1 MNKLKRILILG
12 LIAILCFSVIPTTV
26 AYADPQP
33 FSIIGSDGTA
43 YTPVKTD
50 IKYDPVGEIYPTVY
64 CLWVPE
70 DVATLTIRASDTY
83 QKLHCACNKGGTS
96 TTENGEIVLSLST
109 NNHTKRCLST
119 KLKNIPDVGKYIDS
133 SRDVAHLML
142 VKLYD
147 DQATKI
153 SYILIQAGGTKLIAD
168 PQPFSITGSDGTAY
182 TPVKTDIKYDPV
194 GEIYPTVYCLRV
206 PEDVATLTI
215 RASDTYQKLH
225 CACNKGGTSTTENG
239 EIVLSLSTNNH
250 TKRCLSTKLKN
261 IPGVGKYIDS
271 STDAAHLM
279 LVKLYDDQ
287 ATDISYILIQAGG
300 SAPTEDTTPPE
311 LSLIANGVQRT
322 GETTATV
329 KFTSSEAGT
338 VYYSLVSADAVDT
351 STAGTAMVSGENTL
365 NITGITA
372 DATTVYIKAKD
383 GSGNISVST
392 LEAAVPAYETTY
404 EIYLGLWSHAQYY
417 DLGYRVASVTAD
429 GRPLSMSGISEV
441 ECSGVKAGQT
451 VKVTLYIPE
460 AGKELASVS
469 LITNDGNKTP
479 INVTVD
485 GTENS
490 FTFTMPA
497 ANVRTAIG
505 ERFTLKDSSI
515 VRYSLKSGVSLL
527 YSNVGDIE
535 SNRQGTVTFTDS
547 NGVTLMQA
555 LPGQQ
560 VTVTAQPVPYTAGNV
575 FHRKFVCWKDI
586 EGIEVSAEDR
596 LTPSFTFT
604 MPASDVYLFAEINNV
619 GTEVTWKTNPLDVT
633 NVQLKGLS
641 SNDSPF
647 VFADGATLSAI
658 PLGEDWWYRYE
669 FTGWTVERDGTTL
682 PDSEV
687 STSLVN
693 SSRPKGSFGYATKVE
708 FKASG
713 EKMTVTANFCE
724 RAFASVTAAADAA
737 MGSATVTVGDSTP
750 AETQS
755 VVYEGQTVTLT
766 ATPGARYTLTGWE
779 VKVDGSDTLIE
790 VTKDAENANKA
801 TFTMPATK
809 ENITA
814 KAIFKVDPAKAS
826 AACVLE
832 DVELAIPSATVEN
845 TGTSYTI
852 TVPANTDADT
862 LAAAVLKFTVSEYAD
877 VVTADGSVWPEDGK
891 ACGMALDTPVTFTVR
906 SEKCRI
912 GKDDTAKADYTVTI
926 NRAKSTQCAIDS
938 AKLGNVDG
946 VVDQT
951 GKTLTFTVP
960 ADTEDSAVTTMPL
973 TFTCS
978 QYASIKLKDAEADW
992 VNDTACGMKLNEEKT
1007 FVVTAEDGT
1016 TTAEYTVVIHRAP
1029 SDKKALT
1036 GATLGDIAA
1045 VIDED
1050 GHALAFTVPS
1060 DTTDS
1065 TLGEMILKFTCSP
1078 RAAVKLKDAEDNW
1091 PAAGLRSGLK
1101 LGIPATFVVTAEN
1114 GDTQEYTVTVNRE
1127 KSTEKAITEAVLTKT
1142 GGASVKADISEQN
1155 KTVTFMLPV
1164 GTTDAD
1170 VAAMTLK
1177 FTCSQYASI
1186 KLEGA
1191 ETNWPA
1197 DGQLCGMKLNEA
1209 KTFVVTAENGGTQP
1223 YTVLI
1228 VRGKSAAK
1236 EITSAILLA
1245 KAGDTTSPATVKI
1258 DNAKKTIDF
1267 TLPAGSDTSKLGEMI
1282 LKLTVS
1288 DYATVKKSGDTGNW
1302 PAEGKACDME
1312 LDKAATFT
1320 VTAENGSTQDYT
1332 VTITRTKSTTKD
1344 ITAVKLLNA
1353 DKSVIAEGKLSGT
1366 TWTITLPSDTDKAL
1380 INKIGTSTDVFM
1392 QINYTGVS
1400 LAQAE
1405 GYSDASAAEN
1415 MKWSS
1420 GNIMCGISPNSSNTF
1435 TVTAEDGSTKTYTVE
1450 IKYTAPN
1457 APTLSNGSATRTS
1470 KTGATVKF
1478 TSSEAGTYYYKV
1490 VTHGAAAP
1498 TVDEIKKSTT
1508 KGTASAGETTFTLSN
1523 LTEDARDIYIVVVSA
1538 SGGEST
1544 ALKIEIPAYGGG
1556 TETPD
1561 TGKFTITANAPK
1573 GGTITTNRTK
1583 ADKGDEI
1590 IVTVT
1595 PDSGYQ
1601 MVEGS
1606 LSYSLAVAGGE
1617 TVKITGNRFIM
1628 PGGNVTITCKWETAT
1643 TTAKG
1648 ITSFSI
1654 NGVAGAVN
1662 NTTNTITITMPR
1674 GTDVTKLTP
1683 TISTNGVKSL
1693 TPGSG
1698 ETVNFTNS
1706 VTYTATMEDGSTK
1719 TYTVTVY
1726 VDKGT
1731 LADQF
1736 WDKLTD
1742 FVNQVPW
1749 WEYAKHQQST
1759 SKYPKYW

>member
-26 AYADPQP
+26 AYADSQP

-133 SRDVAHLML
+133 STDVAHLML

-168 PQPFSITGSDGTAY
+168 PQPFSITGSNGTAY

-194 GEIYPTVYCLRV
+194 GEIYPTVYCLWV

-287 ATDISYILIQAGG
+287 TTDISYILIQAGG

-311 LSLIANGVQRT
+311 FSLVANGVQRT

-351 STAGTAMVSGENTL
+351 SGAGTPMVSGENTL
-365 NITGITA
+365 NITGLTA
-372 DATTVYIKAKD
+372 DAATVYIKAKD
-383 GSGNISVST
+383 SSGNISEST
-392 LEAAVPAYETTY
+392 LKAAVPAYETTY
-404 EIYLGLWSHAQYY
+404 QIYLGLWSHTQYY

-505 ERFTLKDSSI
+505 ESFTLKDSSI

-527 YSNVGDIE
+527 YSNVGNIE

-555 LPGQQ
+555 QPGQQ
-560 VTVTAQPVPYTAGNV
+560 VTVTAQPVPYTAGDV

-586 EGIEVSAEDR
+586 KGIEVSTEDQ
-596 LTPSFTFT
+596 LNPSFTFT

-713 EKMTVTANFCE
+713 EKMTVTANFRE
-724 RAFASVTAAADAA
+724 RAFASVTAVADAT
-737 MGSATVTVGDSTP
+737 MGSATVTVGGSTP

-766 ATPGARYTLTGWE
+766 ATPGERYMLKGWE
-779 VKVDGSDTLIE
+779 VKDADKND
-790 VTKDAENANKA
+790 VTYTVAEDVVNVA
-801 TFTMPATK
+801 TFIMPATGK
-809 ENITA
+809 DITA

-826 AACVLE
+826 AACDLSNVTLN
-832 DVELAIPSATVEN
+832 IPGATSERS
-845 TGTSYTI
+845 GTKYTI
-852 TVPANTDADT
+852 TVPANTDEAA
-862 LAAAVLKFTVSEYAD
+862 LAQAVLKLE
-877 VVTADGSVWPEDGK
+877 
-891 ACGMALDTPVTFTVR
+891 
-906 SEKCRI
+906 
-912 GKDDTAKADYTVTI
+912 
-926 NRAKSTQCAIDS
+926 
-938 AKLGNVDG
+938 
-946 VVDQT
+946 
-951 GKTLTFTVP
+951 
-960 ADTEDSAVTTMPL
+960 
-973 TFTCS
+973 
-978 QYASIKLKDAEADW
+978 
-992 VNDTACGMKLNEEKT
+992 
-1007 FVVTAEDGT
+1007 
-1016 TTAEYTVVIHRAP
+1016 
-1029 SDKKALT
+1029 
-1036 GATLGDIAA
+1036 
-1045 VIDED
+1045 
-1050 GHALAFTVPS
+1050 
-1060 DTTDS
+1060 
-1065 TLGEMILKFTCSP
+1065 
-1078 RAAVKLKDAEDNW
+1078 
-1091 PAAGLRSGLK
+1091 
-1101 LGIPATFVVTAEN
+1101 
-1114 GDTQEYTVTVNRE
+1114 
-1127 KSTEKAITEAVLTKT
+1127 
-1142 GGASVKADISEQN
+1142 ISE
-1155 KTVTFMLPV
+1155 
-1164 GTTDAD
+1164 
-1170 VAAMTLK
+1170 
-1177 FTCSQYASI
+1177 
-1186 KLEGA
+1186 
-1191 ETNWPA
+1191 
-1197 DGQLCGMKLNEA
+1197 
-1209 KTFVVTAENGGTQP
+1209 
-1223 YTVLI
+1223 
-1228 VRGKSAAK
+1228 
-1236 EITSAILLA
+1236 
-1245 KAGDTTSPATVKI
+1245 
-1258 DNAKKTIDF
+1258 
-1267 TLPAGSDTSKLGEMI
+1267 
-1282 LKLTVS
+1282 
-1288 DYATVKKSGDTGNW
+1288 YATVKKSGDTGNW

-1312 LDKAATFT
+1312 LAKAATFT

-1332 VTITRTKSTTKD
+1332 VTITKAKSSEKD

-1366 TWTITLPSDTDKAL
+1366 TWTITLPSNTDKAL
-1380 INKIGTSTDVFM
+1380 INKIGSAPDVFM

-1405 GYSDASAAEN
+1405 GYDDATGIIG
-1415 MKWSS
+1415 KWSS
-1420 GNIMCGISPNSSNTF
+1420 GNVMCGISPNSSKTF

-1457 APTLSNGSATRTS
+1457 APTLSGGSATRTS
-1470 KTGATVKF
+1470 KTAATVKF
-1478 TSSEAGTYYYKV
+1478 TSNEAGTYFYKV
-1490 VTHGAAAP
+1490 VEHGAAAP
-1498 TVDEIKKSTT
+1498 TVDEIMKSTT
-1508 KGTASAGETTFTLSN
+1508 HGTASAGETTITLSN
-1523 LTEDARDIYIVVVSA
+1523 LTEDARDIYIVVVNA

-1544 ALKIEIPAYGGG
+1544 VLKVEIPAYGSGS
-1556 TETPD
+1556 ETPD
-1561 TGKFTITANAPK
+1561 TGKFTITINAPK
-1573 GGTITTNRTK
+1573 GGKITTNRTK

-1601 MVEGS
+1601 MAEGS
-1606 LSYSLAVAGGE
+1606 LTYSLAVAGGE
-1617 TVKITGNRFIM
+1617 TVKITGNRFTM
-1628 PGGNVTITCKWETAT
+1628 PAGNVTITCKWETAT

-1683 TISTNGVKSL
+1683 VIATNGVKSL

-1698 ETVNFTNS
+1698 ETVDFTNA
-1706 VTYTATMEDGSTK
+1706 VTYTAAMEDGSSK

-1742 FVNQVPW
+1742 FATQVPW

>member
-26 AYADPQP
+26 AYADSQP

-168 PQPFSITGSDGTAY
+168 PQPFSIIGSDGTAY

-300 SAPTEDTTPPE
+300 SVPTEDTTPPE

-479 INVTVD
+479 INVTVG

-669 FTGWTVERDGTTL
+669 FTGWTVERDGATL

-713 EKMTVTANFCE
+713 EKMTVTANFRE
-724 RAFASVTAAADAA
+724 RKFASVTAVADAT
-737 MGSATVTVGDSTP
+737 MGSATVTVGENTGTSQYP
-750 AETQS
+750 
-755 VVYEGQTVTLT
+755 VYEGQTVTLT
-766 ATPGARYTLTGWE
+766 ATPGDRYSLKGWD
-779 VKVDGSDTLIE
+779 VKDTDNTAVE
-790 VTKDAENANKA
+790 YRVAKDANVA
-801 TFTMPATK
+801 TFIMPDTGK
-809 ENITA
+809 DITA
-814 KAIFKVDPAKAS
+814 KAIFEVDPEKAS
-826 AACVLE
+826 NERNV
-832 DVELAIPSATVEN
+832 
-845 TGTSYTI
+845 TGVNLYSGSTDGAPINQGFAKEGTKLTI
-852 TVPANTDADT
+852 TLPANMDTANLAD
-862 LAAAVLKFTVSEYAD
+862 LILKFTVSDYATIKQKD
-877 VVTADGSVWPEDGK
+877 ANENWPADGK
-891 ACGMALDTPVTFTVR
+891 ACGMALDTPVTFTV
-906 SEKCRI
+906 
-912 GKDDTAKADYTVTI
+912 
-926 NRAKSTQCAIDS
+926 
-938 AKLGNVDG
+938 
-946 VVDQT
+946 
-951 GKTLTFTVP
+951 
-960 ADTEDSAVTTMPL
+960 
-973 TFTCS
+973 
-978 QYASIKLKDAEADW
+978 
-992 VNDTACGMKLNEEKT
+992 
-1007 FVVTAEDGT
+1007 
-1016 TTAEYTVVIHRAP
+1016 
-1029 SDKKALT
+1029 
-1036 GATLGDIAA
+1036 
-1045 VIDED
+1045 
-1050 GHALAFTVPS
+1050 
-1060 DTTDS
+1060 
-1065 TLGEMILKFTCSP
+1065 
-1078 RAAVKLKDAEDNW
+1078 
-1091 PAAGLRSGLK
+1091 
-1101 LGIPATFVVTAEN
+1101 TAEN
-1114 GDTQEYTVTVNRE
+1114 G
-1127 KSTEKAITEAVLTKT
+1127 K
-1142 GGASVKADISEQN
+1142 
-1155 KTVTFMLPV
+1155 
-1164 GTTDAD
+1164 
-1170 VAAMTLK
+1170 
-1177 FTCSQYASI
+1177 
-1186 KLEGA
+1186 
-1191 ETNWPA
+1191 
-1197 DGQLCGMKLNEA
+1197 
-1209 KTFVVTAENGGTQP
+1209 
-1223 YTVLI
+1223 
-1228 VRGKSAAK
+1228 
-1236 EITSAILLA
+1236 
-1245 KAGDTTSPATVKI
+1245 
-1258 DNAKKTIDF
+1258 
-1267 TLPAGSDTSKLGEMI
+1267 
-1282 LKLTVS
+1282 
-1288 DYATVKKSGDTGNW
+1288 
-1302 PAEGKACDME
+1302 
-1312 LDKAATFT
+1312 
-1320 VTAENGSTQDYT
+1320 TQDYT
-1332 VTITRTKSTTKD
+1332 LTITKAKSSEKD

-1366 TWTITLPSDTDKAL
+1366 TWTITLPSNTDKTL
-1380 INKIGTSTDVFM
+1380 INKIGSAPDVYM
-1392 QINYTGVS
+1392 QVLHTGVS
-1400 LAQAE
+1400 VKQEE
-1405 GYSDASAAEN
+1405 GWNDADGAPYWN
-1415 MKWSS
+1415 S
-1420 GNIMCGISPNSSNTF
+1420 GDAMCGISVNTSKTF
-1435 TVTAEDGSTKTYTVE
+1435 TMTAEDGSTKTYTVAIE
-1450 IKYTAPN
+1450 YTAPN

-1478 TSSEAGTYYYKV
+1478 TTNEAGTYYYKV

-1498 TVDEIKKSTT
+1498 TADEIMKSTT
-1508 KGTASAGETTFTLSN
+1508 HGTASAGENTITLSN
-1523 LTEDARDIYIVVVSA
+1523 LTEDARDIYIVVVNA
-1538 SGGEST
+1538 SRGESA
-1544 ALKIEIPAYGGG
+1544 ALKVEIPAYGSGS
-1556 TETPD
+1556 ETPD
-1561 TGKFTITANAPK
+1561 TGKFTITINAPK

-1590 IVTVT
+1590 IVTVK

-1606 LSYSLAVAGGE
+1606 LTYSLAVAGGE
-1617 TVKITGNRFIM
+1617 TVKITGNRFTM
-1628 PGGNVTITCKWETAT
+1628 PAGNVTITCKWETAT

-1654 NGVAGAVN
+1654 SGVVGAVN
-1662 NTTNTITITMPR
+1662 NTTNTITITLPR

-1683 TISTNGVKSL
+1683 VIATNGVKSL

-1698 ETVNFTNS
+1698 ETVDFTNA
-1706 VTYTATMEDGSTK
+1706 VTYTAAMEDGSSK

-1742 FVNQVPW
+1742 FATQVPW

>member
-26 AYADPQP
+26 AYADSQP
-33 FSIIGSDGTA
+33 FSITGSDGTA

-50 IKYDPVGEIYPTVY
+50 IKYDPVGEIYPTLY

-70 DVATLTIRASDTY
+70 DVEALTIRASDIYTTL
-83 QKLHCACNKGGTS
+83 QCACNKGGAS
-96 TTENGEIVLSLST
+96 TVENGEIALSLST

-119 KLKNIPDVGKYIDS
+119 KLKNISGVDKYIDS
-133 SRDVAHLML
+133 STDVTHLML

-147 DQATKI
+147 DQATDI

-215 RASDTYQKLH
+215 RASDIYTTLQ

-261 IPGVGKYIDS
+261 ISGVGKYIDS
-271 STDAAHLM
+271 STDVTHLM

-300 SAPTEDTTPPE
+300 SVPTEDTTPPE
-311 LSLIANGVQRT
+311 LSLVADGVQRT

-338 VYYSLVSADAVDT
+338 AYYSLVSADAVDT
-351 STAGTAMVSGENTL
+351 SAAGTAMVSGENTL
-365 NITGITA
+365 NITGLTA
-372 DATTVYIKAKD
+372 DAATVYIKAKD
-383 GSGNISVST
+383 SSGNISVST

-429 GRPLSMSGISEV
+429 GKPLSMSGISEV

-535 SNRQGTVTFTDS
+535 SNRQGTVIFTDS

-555 LPGQQ
+555 QPGQQ
-560 VTVTAQPVPYTAGNV
+560 VTVTAQPVPYTAGDV
-575 FHRKFVCWKDI
+575 FHREFVCWKDI
-586 EGIEVSAEDR
+586 EGIKVSAEDQ
-596 LTPSFTFT
+596 LKPSFTFE
-604 MPASDVYLFAEINNV
+604 MPANDVYLFAEINNV

-687 STSLVN
+687 STSLVK

-713 EKMTVTANFCE
+713 KKMAVTANFLE

-737 MGSATVTVGDSTP
+737 MGSATVTVGENTGTSQYP
-750 AETQS
+750 
-755 VVYEGQTVTLT
+755 VYEGQSVILT
-766 ATPGARYTLTGWE
+766 AAPGARYTLTGWE
-779 VKVDGSDTLIE
+779 VKDTDGTEIA
-790 VTKDAENANKA
+790 VTPVEGNANQA
-801 TFTMPATK
+801 TFTMPATGK
-809 ENITA
+809 NISA
-814 KAIFKVDPAKAS
+814 KAIFEVDPDKAS
-826 AACVLE
+826 PACVLE

-862 LAAAVLKFTVSEYAD
+862 LAAAVLKFTVSKYAD

-891 ACGMALDTPVTFTVR
+891 ACGMTLDTPVTFTVR

-912 GKDDTAKADYTVTI
+912 GKDGTAKADYTITVI
-926 NRAKSTQCAIDS
+926 RAKSTQCAIGS

-960 ADTEDSAVTTMPL
+960 ADTEDSAVTNMPL
-973 TFTCS
+973 TFACS

-1016 TTAEYTVVIHRAP
+1016 TTAVYTVVIHRAP

-1050 GHALAFTVPS
+1050 GHALTFTVPA

-1065 TLGEMILKFTCSP
+1065 TLGEMILQFTCPP

-1101 LGIPATFVVTAEN
+1101 LGVPATFVVTAEN

-1197 DGQLCGMKLNEA
+1197 DGQLCGMKLNET
-1209 KTFVVTAENGGTQP
+1209 KTFVVTAENGDTQA

-1228 VRGKSAAK
+1228 VRGKSSAK
-1236 EITSAILLA
+1236 EITNALLLA

>member
-1 MNKLKRILILG
+1 MILL
-12 LIAILCFSVIPTTV
+12 TV
-26 AYADPQP
+26 VQAYK
-33 FSIIGSDGTA
+33 S
-43 YTPVKTD
+43 YH
-50 IKYDPVGEIYPTVY
+50 VGY
-64 CLWVPE
+64 
-70 DVATLTIRASDTY
+70 
-83 QKLHCACNKGGTS
+83 K
-96 TTENGEIVLSLST
+96 
-109 NNHTKRCLST
+109 
-119 KLKNIPDVGKYIDS
+119 
-133 SRDVAHLML
+133 
-142 VKLYD
+142 
-147 DQATKI
+147 
-153 SYILIQAGGTKLIAD
+153 
-168 PQPFSITGSDGTAY
+168 
-182 TPVKTDIKYDPV
+182 
-194 GEIYPTVYCLRV
+194 
-206 PEDVATLTI
+206 
-215 RASDTYQKLH
+215 
-225 CACNKGGTSTTENG
+225 
-239 EIVLSLSTNNH
+239 
-250 TKRCLSTKLKN
+250 
-261 IPGVGKYIDS
+261 
-271 STDAAHLM
+271 
-279 LVKLYDDQ
+279 
-287 ATDISYILIQAGG
+287 
-300 SAPTEDTTPPE
+300 
-311 LSLIANGVQRT
+311 
-322 GETTATV
+322 
-329 KFTSSEAGT
+329 
-338 VYYSLVSADAVDT
+338 
-351 STAGTAMVSGENTL
+351 
-365 NITGITA
+365 
-372 DATTVYIKAKD
+372 
-383 GSGNISVST
+383 
-392 LEAAVPAYETTY
+392 
-404 EIYLGLWSHAQYY
+404 
-417 DLGYRVASVTAD
+417 
-429 GRPLSMSGISEV
+429 
-441 ECSGVKAGQT
+441 
-451 VKVTLYIPE
+451 
-460 AGKELASVS
+460 
-469 LITNDGNKTP
+469 
-479 INVTVD
+479 
-485 GTENS
+485 
-490 FTFTMPA
+490 
-497 ANVRTAIG
+497 
-505 ERFTLKDSSI
+505 
-515 VRYSLKSGVSLL
+515 
-527 YSNVGDIE
+527 
-535 SNRQGTVTFTDS
+535 
-547 NGVTLMQA
+547 
-555 LPGQQ
+555 
-560 VTVTAQPVPYTAGNV
+560 
-575 FHRKFVCWKDI
+575 
-586 EGIEVSAEDR
+586 
-596 LTPSFTFT
+596 
-604 MPASDVYLFAEINNV
+604 
-619 GTEVTWKTNPLDVT
+619 
-633 NVQLKGLS
+633 
-641 SNDSPF
+641 
-647 VFADGATLSAI
+647 
-658 PLGEDWWYRYE
+658 PLG
-669 FTGWTVERDGTTL
+669 F
-682 PDSEV
+682 
-687 STSLVN
+687 STH
-693 SSRPKGSFGYATKVE
+693 
-708 FKASG
+708 
-713 EKMTVTANFCE
+713 
-724 RAFASVTAAADAA
+724 
-737 MGSATVTVGDSTP
+737 
-750 AETQS
+750 
-755 VVYEGQTVTLT
+755 
-766 ATPGARYTLTGWE
+766 
-779 VKVDGSDTLIE
+779 
-790 VTKDAENANKA
+790 
-801 TFTMPATK
+801 
-809 ENITA
+809 
-814 KAIFKVDPAKAS
+814 
-826 AACVLE
+826 
-832 DVELAIPSATVEN
+832 
-845 TGTSYTI
+845 
-852 TVPANTDADT
+852 
-862 LAAAVLKFTVSEYAD
+862 
-877 VVTADGSVWPEDGK
+877 
-891 ACGMALDTPVTFTVR
+891 
-906 SEKCRI
+906 
-912 GKDDTAKADYTVTI
+912 TAKADYTITVI
-926 NRAKSTQCAIDS
+926 RAKSTQCAIDS

-951 GKTLTFTVP
+951 GKALTFTVP

-1050 GHALAFTVPS
+1050 GHAITFTVPS

-1267 TLPAGSDTSKLGEMI
+1267 TLPAGTDTSKLGEMI

-1288 DYATVKKSGDTGNW
+1288 DYAAVAKKDDPGKNW
-1302 PAEGKACDME
+1302 TEGAVCGME

-1405 GYSDASAAEN
+1405 GYDDATGIIG
-1415 MKWSS
+1415 KWSS
-1420 GNIMCGISPNSSNTF
+1420 GNVMCGISPNSSKTF
-1435 TVTAEDGSTKTYTVE
+1435 TVTAEDGSAKTYTVE

-1457 APTLSNGSATRTS
+1457 APTLSGGSATRTS

-1478 TSSEAGTYYYKV
+1478 TSSEAGNYFYKV
-1490 VTHGAAAP
+1490 VDHGAAVP
-1498 TVDEIKKSTT
+1498 TVDTSKNGTSAV
-1508 KGTASAGETTFTLSN
+1508 KGENTITLSN
-1523 LTEDARDIYIVVVSA
+1523 LTEDARDIYIVVVNA
-1538 SGGEST
+1538 SRGESA
-1544 ALKIEIPAYGGG
+1544 ALKVEIPAYGSGS
-1556 TETPD
+1556 ETPD
-1561 TGKFTITANAPK
+1561 TGKFTITINAPK

-1590 IVTVT
+1590 IVTVK

-1606 LSYSLAVAGGE
+1606 LTYSLAVAGGE
-1617 TVKITGNRFIM
+1617 TVKITGNRFTM
-1628 PGGNVTITCKWETAT
+1628 PAGNVTITCKWETAT

-1648 ITSFSI
+1648 ITSFSVS
-1654 NGVAGAVN
+1654 GVVGAVN
-1662 NTTNTITITMPR
+1662 NTTNTITITLPR

-1683 TISTNGVKSL
+1683 VIATNGVKSL

-1698 ETVNFTNS
+1698 ETVDFTNA
-1706 VTYTATMEDGSTK
+1706 VTYTAAMEDGSSK

-1742 FVNQVPW
+1742 FATQVPW

>member
-1 MNKLKRILILG
+1 MNRVKRVLVCCLLVVLCLG
-12 LIAILCFSVIPTTV
+12 MVPFVP
-26 AYADPQP
+26 AYAETELFTIKDK
-33 FSIIGSDGTA
+33 SGNC
-43 YTPVKTD
+43 YVPVATD
-50 IKYDPVGEIYPTVY
+50 INVKGTLGVDKVY

-70 DVATLTIRASDTY
+70 ETGALTIETSNFSRAQCFCATSSPLTCTEESGKMIVSVGSGHDPNSCLAGVADTY
-83 QKLHCACNKGGTS
+83 PSA
-96 TTENGEIVLSLST
+96 
-109 NNHTKRCLST
+109 
-119 KLKNIPDVGKYIDS
+119 DAYIDEAS
-133 SRDVAHLML
+133 AVEKICVEL
-142 VKLYD
+142 VGETTVD
-147 DQATKI
+147 
-153 SYILIQAGGTKLIAD
+153 ILIQRGGKNPQDDVTPPVITLAD
-168 PQPFSITGSDGTAY
+168 NGVERTSDATA
-182 TPVKTDIKYDPV
+182 
-194 GEIYPTVYCLRV
+194 
-206 PEDVATLTI
+206 TI
-215 RASDTYQKLH
+215 R
-225 CACNKGGTSTTENG
+225 
-239 EIVLSLSTNNH
+239 
-250 TKRCLSTKLKN
+250 
-261 IPGVGKYIDS
+261 
-271 STDAAHLM
+271 
-279 LVKLYDDQ
+279 
-287 ATDISYILIQAGG
+287 
-300 SAPTEDTTPPE
+300 
-311 LSLIANGVQRT
+311 
-322 GETTATV
+322 
-329 KFTSSEAGT
+329 FTSSEAGT

-351 STAGTAMVSGENTL
+351 SATGTTMVSGDNTL
-365 NITGITA
+365 DIVGLTTG
-372 DATTVYIKAKD
+372 DAKVYIKAKD
-383 GSGNISVST
+383 ASGNVTESV
-392 LEAAVPAYETTY
+392 LEVTVPAYVPTY
-404 EIYLGLWSHAQYY
+404 EVLLTSITPAMYNQ
-417 DLGYRVASVTAD
+417 GYRYVSATAA
-429 GRPLSMSGISEV
+429 GLPLKSNDDPYMCIYKGAQ
-441 ECSGVKAGQT
+441 AGQT
-451 VKVTLYIPE
+451 VKVTLLIPE
-460 AGKELASVS
+460 ADKELESIS
-469 LITNDGNKTP
+469 LTTNDGNNTP
-479 INVTVD
+479 IDVTVD

-490 FTFTMPA
+490 FSFTMPA
-497 ANVRTAIG
+497 ANVRVDS
-505 ERFTLKDSSI
+505 FTIKDSVV
-515 VRYSLKSGVSLL
+515 VRYNLKADVSLL
-527 YSNVGDIE
+527 YENLEDLAG
-535 SNRQGTVTFTDS
+535 NRQGTVTFTDADR
-547 NGVTLMQA
+547 VTLVQA
-555 LPGQQ
+555 KPRQQ
-560 VTVTAQPVPYTAGNV
+560 VTVTADPKPYTAGDM
-575 FHRKFVCWKDI
+575 FKREFVRWKVID
-586 EGIEVSAEDR
+586 GIEVSPEDQMK
-596 LTPSFTFT
+596 PSFTFE
-604 MPASDVYLFAEINNV
+604 MPENDVYLFAEFKNV
-619 GTEVTWKTNPLDVT
+619 GTEITWGTKIDNVIGNVTRVS
-633 NVQLKGLS
+633 LS
-641 SNDSPF
+641 GVASERSPF
-647 VFADGATLSAI
+647 TFAEGAELGAV

-669 FTGWTVERDGTTL
+669 FTGWTVTRDEEVLTDVDTSQLVSDDRPEGT
-682 PDSEV
+682 
-687 STSLVN
+687 
-693 SSRPKGSFGYATKVE
+693 FGYATWAHFSV
-708 FKASG
+708 SG
-713 EKMTVTANFCE
+713 KKMTVMANFHE
-724 RAFASVTAAADAA
+724 RTFAGVTVEASPAT
-737 MGSATVTVGDSTP
+737 MGSAAVSVGGDPTTNIP
-750 AETQS
+750 

-766 ATPGARYTLTGWE
+766 ATPGDRYTLTGWK
-779 VKVDGSDTLIE
+779 VKDADGTEIK
-790 VTKDAENANKA
+790 VTKDAEDANKA
-801 TFTMPATK
+801 TFIMPSTNKA
-809 ENITA
+809 ITA
-814 KAIFKVDPAKAS
+814 TANFAVDPDKAS
-826 AACVLE
+826 TACVLE

-845 TGTSYTI
+845 RGTSYTI

-862 LAAAVLKFTVSEYAD
+862 LAAAVLKFTVSKYAD

-891 ACGMALDTPVTFTVR
+891 VCSMTLDTPVTFTVR

-912 GKDDTAKADYTVTI
+912 GKDDTAKADYTITVI
-926 NRAKSTQCAIDS
+926 RAKSTQCAIDS

-951 GKTLTFTVP
+951 GKALTFTVP

-1050 GHALAFTVPS
+1050 GHALTFTVPS

-1267 TLPAGSDTSKLGEMI
+1267 TLPAGTDTSKLGEMI

-1288 DYATVKKSGDTGNW
+1288 DYAAVAKKDDPGKNW
-1302 PAEGKACDME
+1302 TEGAVCGME

-1405 GYSDASAAEN
+1405 GYDDATGIIG
-1415 MKWSS
+1415 KWSS
-1420 GNIMCGISPNSSNTF
+1420 GNVMCGISPNSSKTF
-1435 TVTAEDGSTKTYTVE
+1435 TVTAEDGSAKTYTVE

-1457 APTLSNGSATRTS
+1457 APTLSGGSATRTS

-1478 TSSEAGTYYYKV
+1478 TSSEAGNYFYKV
-1490 VTHGAAAP
+1490 VDHGAAVP
-1498 TVDEIKKSTT
+1498 TVDTSKNGTSAV
-1508 KGTASAGETTFTLSN
+1508 KGENTITLSN
-1523 LTEDARDIYIVVVSA
+1523 LTEDARDIYIVVVNA
-1538 SGGEST
+1538 SRGESA
-1544 ALKIEIPAYGGG
+1544 ALKVEIPAYGSGS
-1556 TETPD
+1556 ETPD
-1561 TGKFTITANAPK
+1561 TGKFTITINAPK

-1590 IVTVT
+1590 IVTVK

-1606 LSYSLAVAGGE
+1606 LTYSLAVAGGE
-1617 TVKITGNRFIM
+1617 TVKITGNRFTM
-1628 PGGNVTITCKWETAT
+1628 PAGNVTITCKWETAT

-1648 ITSFSI
+1648 ITSFSVS
-1654 NGVAGAVN
+1654 GVVGAVN
-1662 NTTNTITITMPR
+1662 NTTNTITITLPR

-1683 TISTNGVKSL
+1683 VIATNGVKSL

-1698 ETVNFTNS
+1698 ETVDFTNA
-1706 VTYTATMEDGSTK
+1706 VTYTAAMEDGSSK

-1742 FVNQVPW
+1742 FATQVPW

>member
-1 MNKLKRILILG
+1 MNRVKRVLVCCLLVVLCLG
-12 LIAILCFSVIPTTV
+12 MVSFVP
-26 AYADPQP
+26 AYAETELFTIKDK
-33 FSIIGSDGTA
+33 SGNC
-43 YTPVKTD
+43 YVPVATD
-50 IKYDPVGEIYPTVY
+50 INVKDTLGVDKVY

-70 DVATLTIRASDTY
+70 ETGALTIETSNFSRAQCFCATSSPLTCTEESGKMIVSVGSGHDPNSCLAGVADTY
-83 QKLHCACNKGGTS
+83 PGA
-96 TTENGEIVLSLST
+96 
-109 NNHTKRCLST
+109 
-119 KLKNIPDVGKYIDS
+119 DAYIDEAS
-133 SRDVAHLML
+133 AVEKICVEL
-142 VKLYD
+142 VGETTVD
-147 DQATKI
+147 
-153 SYILIQAGGTKLIAD
+153 ILIQRGGKNPQDDVTPPVITLAD
-168 PQPFSITGSDGTAY
+168 NGVERTSDATA
-182 TPVKTDIKYDPV
+182 
-194 GEIYPTVYCLRV
+194 
-206 PEDVATLTI
+206 TI
-215 RASDTYQKLH
+215 R
-225 CACNKGGTSTTENG
+225 
-239 EIVLSLSTNNH
+239 
-250 TKRCLSTKLKN
+250 
-261 IPGVGKYIDS
+261 
-271 STDAAHLM
+271 
-279 LVKLYDDQ
+279 
-287 ATDISYILIQAGG
+287 
-300 SAPTEDTTPPE
+300 
-311 LSLIANGVQRT
+311 
-322 GETTATV
+322 
-329 KFTSSEAGT
+329 FTSSEAGT

-351 STAGTAMVSGENTL
+351 SATGTTMVSGDNTL
-365 NITGITA
+365 DIVGLTTGEA
-372 DATTVYIKAKD
+372 KVYIKAKD
-383 GSGNISVST
+383 ASGNVTESV
-392 LEAAVPAYETTY
+392 LEVTVPAYVPTY
-404 EIYLGLWSHAQYY
+404 EVLLTSITPAMYNQ
-417 DLGYRVASVTAD
+417 GYRYVSATAA
-429 GRPLSMSGISEV
+429 GLPLKSNDDPYMCIYKGAQ
-441 ECSGVKAGQT
+441 AGQT
-451 VKVTLYIPE
+451 VKVTLLIPE
-460 AGKELASVS
+460 ADKELESIS
-469 LITNDGNKTP
+469 LTTNDGNNTP
-479 INVTVD
+479 IDVTVD

-490 FTFTMPA
+490 FSFTMPA
-497 ANVRTAIG
+497 ANVRVDS
-505 ERFTLKDSSI
+505 FTIKDSVV
-515 VRYSLKSGVSLL
+515 VRYNLKADVSLL
-527 YSNVGDIE
+527 YENLEDLAG
-535 SNRQGTVTFTDS
+535 NRQGTVTFTDADR
-547 NGVTLMQA
+547 VTLVQA
-555 LPGQQ
+555 KPRQQ
-560 VTVTAQPVPYTAGNV
+560 VTVTADPKPYTAGDM
-575 FHRKFVCWKDI
+575 FKREFVRWKVID
-586 EGIEVSAEDR
+586 GIEVSPEDQMK
-596 LTPSFTFT
+596 PSFTFE
-604 MPASDVYLFAEINNV
+604 MPENDVYLFAEFKNV
-619 GTEVTWKTNPLDVT
+619 GTEITWGTKIDNVIGNVTRVS
-633 NVQLKGLS
+633 LS
-641 SNDSPF
+641 GVASERSPF
-647 VFADGATLSAI
+647 TFAEGAELGAV

-669 FTGWTVERDGTTL
+669 FTGWTVTRDEEVLTDVDTSQLVSDDRPEGT
-682 PDSEV
+682 
-687 STSLVN
+687 
-693 SSRPKGSFGYATKVE
+693 FGYATWAHFSV
-708 FKASG
+708 SG
-713 EKMTVTANFCE
+713 KKMTVMANFHE
-724 RAFASVTAAADAA
+724 RTFAGVTAVADAT
-737 MGSATVTVGDSTP
+737 MGSATVAVGDSTP

-755 VVYEGQTVTLT
+755 IVYEGQTVTLT
-766 ATPGARYTLTGWE
+766 ATPGDRYTLTGWE
-779 VKVDGSDTLIE
+779 VKVDGSDTLIPTTPVE
-790 VTKDAENANKA
+790 GNANQA
-801 TFTMPATK
+801 TFTMPTTD
-809 ENITA
+809 NSITA
-814 KAIFKVDPAKAS
+814 TAIFAVDPDKAS

-832 DVELAIPSATVEN
+832 DVELAIPSAKVEN

-862 LAAAVLKFTVSEYAD
+862 LAAAELKFTVSEYAD

-912 GKDDTAKADYTVTI
+912 GKADTAKADYTVTI

-951 GKTLTFTVP
+951 GKTVTFTVP
-960 ADTEDSAVTTMPL
+960 ADTEDSAVATMPL

-1016 TTAEYTVVIHRAP
+1016 TTAKYTVVIHRAP
-1029 SDKKALT
+1029 SDKKVLT

-1050 GHALAFTVPS
+1050 GHALTFTVPA

-1065 TLGEMILKFTCSP
+1065 KLGEMILKFTCSP

-1101 LGIPATFVVTAEN
+1101 LGVPATFVVTAEN

-1186 KLEGA
+1186 KLENAGD
-1191 ETNWPA
+1191 NWPA
-1197 DGQLCGMKLNEA
+1197 GGQLCGMKLNET
-1209 KTFVVTAENGGTQP
+1209 KTFVVTAENGDTQA

-1228 VRGKSAAK
+1228 VRGKSSAK
-1236 EITSAILLA
+1236 EITNALLLA

-1267 TLPAGSDTSKLGEMI
+1267 TLPAGTDTSKLGEMI

-1288 DYATVKKSGDTGNW
+1288 DYATVAKKDDPGKNW
-1302 PAEGKACDME
+1302 TEGAVCGME

-1405 GYSDASAAEN
+1405 GYDDATGIIG
-1415 MKWSS
+1415 KWSS
-1420 GNIMCGISPNSSNTF
+1420 GNVMCGISPNSSKTF

-1478 TSSEAGTYYYKV
+1478 TSSEAGNYFYKV
-1490 VTHGAAAP
+1490 VDHGAAVP
-1498 TVDEIKKSTT
+1498 TVDTSKNGTSAV
-1508 KGTASAGETTFTLSN
+1508 KGENTITLSN
-1523 LTEDARDIYIVVVSA
+1523 LTEDARDIYIVVVNA
-1538 SGGEST
+1538 SRGESA
-1544 ALKIEIPAYGGG
+1544 ALKVEIPAYGSGS
-1556 TETPD
+1556 ETPD
-1561 TGKFTITANAPK
+1561 TGKFTITINAPK

-1590 IVTVT
+1590 IVTVK

-1606 LSYSLAVAGGE
+1606 LTYSLAVAGGE
-1617 TVKITGNRFIM
+1617 TVKITGNRFTM
-1628 PGGNVTITCKWETAT
+1628 PAGNVTITCKWETAT

-1648 ITSFSI
+1648 ITSFSVS
-1654 NGVAGAVN
+1654 GVVGAVN
-1662 NTTNTITITMPR
+1662 NTTNTITITLPR

-1683 TISTNGVKSL
+1683 VIATNGVKSL

-1698 ETVNFTNS
+1698 ETVDFTNA
-1706 VTYTATMEDGSTK
+1706 VTYTAAMEDGSSK

-1742 FVNQVPW
+1742 FATQVPW

>member
-1 MNKLKRILILG
+1 MKKHKQTILPLLLLTVLLLAGLCDRTYAEESAQYPYLTSFEMVDVDFFSSPKFNTGKDGTPIGVEWKNYPDGPQESVNKTECDYVLGEIKVYTNGVPTGNVRKRKAYVTPVYTLANSDLITQYATASG
-12 LIAILCFSVIPTTV
+12 KQATNIITAGNSTTATTRSDIICFTT
-26 AYADPQP
+26 ADGTKYGYNLTVLD
-33 FSIIGSDGTA
+33 GSD
-43 YTPVKTD
+43 
-50 IKYDPVGEIYPTVY
+50 
-64 CLWVPE
+64 
-70 DVATLTIRASDTY
+70 
-83 QKLHCACNKGGTS
+83 
-96 TTENGEIVLSLST
+96 
-109 NNHTKRCLST
+109 
-119 KLKNIPDVGKYIDS
+119 
-133 SRDVAHLML
+133 
-142 VKLYD
+142 
-147 DQATKI
+147 
-153 SYILIQAGGTKLIAD
+153 
-168 PQPFSITGSDGTAY
+168 QPIET
-182 TPVKTDIKYDPV
+182 
-194 GEIYPTVYCLRV
+194 
-206 PEDVATLTI
+206 
-215 RASDTYQKLH
+215 
-225 CACNKGGTSTTENG
+225 
-239 EIVLSLSTNNH
+239 
-250 TKRCLSTKLKN
+250 
-261 IPGVGKYIDS
+261 
-271 STDAAHLM
+271 
-279 LVKLYDDQ
+279 
-287 ATDISYILIQAGG
+287 
-300 SAPTEDTTPPE
+300 PTEITLESIAVNRTAEDTATIYIKSNVAGTYYYAVTEADEGPSFDE
-311 LSLIANGVQRT
+311 TA
-322 GETTATV
+322 ETTALRRYANTIQL
-329 KFTSSEAGT
+329 TG
-338 VYYSLVSADAVDT
+338 L
-351 STAGTAMVSGENTL
+351 TAG
-365 NITGITA
+365 
-372 DATTVYIKAKD
+372 AKKLHILAK
-383 GSGNISVST
+383 S
-392 LEAAVPAYETTY
+392 E
-404 EIYLGLWSHAQYY
+404 GL
-417 DLGYRVASVTAD
+417 D
-429 GRPLSMSGISEV
+429 
-441 ECSGVKAGQT
+441 
-451 VKVTLYIPE
+451 
-460 AGKELASVS
+460 
-469 LITNDGNKTP
+469 
-479 INVTVD
+479 NVTVSFDVPKFAVAHSLSASTSLIWEDQGDKD
-485 GTENS
+485 GNRKGNVVFTNQSGTPITSAFEGETVTATAEPYSESPMYEFSFVQWKDETGIKLTEEQCKTN
-490 FTFTMPA
+490 
-497 ANVRTAIG
+497 
-505 ERFTLKDSSI
+505 
-515 VRYSLKSGVSLL
+515 
-527 YSNVGDIE
+527 
-535 SNRQGTVTFTDS
+535 TVTFKMPDAD
-547 NGVTLMQA
+547 VT
-555 LPGQQ
+555 
-560 VTVTAQPVPYTAGNV
+560 
-575 FHRKFVCWKDI
+575 
-586 EGIEVSAEDR
+586 
-596 LTPSFTFT
+596 
-604 MPASDVYLFAEINNV
+604 LFAEFKNV
-619 GTEVTWKTNPLDVT
+619 GTTVTWGSTPNGAPAVTVNGNTRDTQYVYRTGSTAIVNFNSDGNWKESWVLLGWEIMIDDVDRANDPEYVT
-633 NVQLKGLS
+633 YNDVSGYPSVKLAGDNVQITAKFRS
-641 SNDSPF
+641 KI
-647 VFADGATLSAI
+647 FAA
-658 PLGEDWWYRYE
+658 
-669 FTGWTVERDGTTL
+669 
-682 PDSEV
+682 
-687 STSLVN
+687 
-693 SSRPKGSFGYATKVE
+693 
-708 FKASG
+708 
-713 EKMTVTANFCE
+713 VTAK
-724 RAFASVTAAADAA
+724 ADPA
-737 MGSATVTVGDSTP
+737 MGSAAVAIGNGEASP
-750 AETQS
+750 SQS
-755 VVYEGQTVTLT
+755 IVFEGQTVTLT
-766 ATPGARYTLTGWE
+766 ATPGDRYTLTGWE
-779 VKVDGSDTLIE
+779 VKEAGSDTLIPTTPVE
-790 VTKDAENANKA
+790 GNANQA
-801 TFTMPATK
+801 TFTMPATD
-809 ENITA
+809 NSITA
-814 KAIFKVDPAKAS
+814 TAIFAVDPDKAS
-826 AACVLE
+826 TACVLK
-832 DVELAIPSATVEN
+832 DVELAIPSASVEN
-845 TGTSYTI
+845 KGTSYTI

-862 LAAAVLKFTVSEYAD
+862 LAAAVLKFTVSKYAD

-891 ACGMALDTPVTFTVR
+891 ACGMTLDTPVTFTVR

-912 GKDDTAKADYTVTI
+912 GKDGTAKADYTITVI
-926 NRAKSTQCAIDS
+926 RAKSTQCAIDS
-938 AKLGNVDG
+938 AKLDNVDG

-951 GKTLTFTVP
+951 GKTVTFTVP
-960 ADTEDSAVTTMPL
+960 ADTEDSAVATMPL

-992 VNDTACGMKLNEEKT
+992 INDTACGMKLNEEKT

-1016 TTAEYTVVIHRAP
+1016 TMAKYTVVIHRTP

-1036 GATLGDIAA
+1036 GATLGDIPA

-1050 GHALAFTVPS
+1050 SHAVTFTVPS

-1078 RAAVKLKDAEDNW
+1078 RAAVRLKDAATDWPDNGE
-1091 PAAGLRSGLK
+1091 ACRLK
-1101 LGIPATFVVTAEN
+1101 LRGSATFVVTAE
-1114 GDTQEYTVTVNRE
+1114 DTSTQEYTVTVNRK

-1142 GGASVKADISEQN
+1142 DGTSVKADISEQN
-1155 KTVTFMLPV
+1155 KTVTFTLPV

-1177 FTCSQYASI
+1177 FTCSQDASI

-1191 ETNWPA
+1191 GTNWPA
-1197 DGQLCGMKLNEA
+1197 KGKACGMELDKA
-1209 KTFVVTAENGGTQP
+1209 ATFTVTAENGETQD
-1223 YTVLI
+1223 YKVTI
-1228 VRGKSAAK
+1228 TRGKSSAK

-1288 DYATVKKSGDTGNW
+1288 DYATVAKKDDPGKNW
-1302 PAEGKACDME
+1302 TEGAVCGME

-1344 ITAVKLLNA
+1344 ITAVKLLDA

-1405 GYSDASAAEN
+1405 GYDDATGIIG
-1415 MKWSS
+1415 KWSS
-1420 GNIMCGISPNSSNTF
+1420 GNVMCGISPNSSKTF

-1759 SKYPKYW
+1759 SSYPKYW

>member
-1 MNKLKRILILG
+1 MKKHKQTILPLLLLVALLLVGLRDRAYAEEPARYPYLTSFDVSEIKYRKGKFDTGKDGQPKKTEWYNYEDGPHVSDVSDSGVNYVLG
-12 LIAILCFSVIPTTV
+12 EITVYTNGLTTNGKDAKVIPIYTLANSDLVSSFDPASGETASGITPGKTQCNIICFTV
-26 AYADPQP
+26 GSGAD
-33 FSIIGSDGTA
+33 SIIYGYNLTVKDGSNLQEE
-43 YTPVKTD
+43 K
-50 IKYDPVGEIYPTVY
+50 
-64 CLWVPE
+64 
-70 DVATLTIRASDTY
+70 
-83 QKLHCACNKGGTS
+83 
-96 TTENGEIVLSLST
+96 
-109 NNHTKRCLST
+109 
-119 KLKNIPDVGKYIDS
+119 
-133 SRDVAHLML
+133 
-142 VKLYD
+142 
-147 DQATKI
+147 
-153 SYILIQAGGTKLIAD
+153 
-168 PQPFSITGSDGTAY
+168 
-182 TPVKTDIKYDPV
+182 
-194 GEIYPTVYCLRV
+194 
-206 PEDVATLTI
+206 
-215 RASDTYQKLH
+215 
-225 CACNKGGTSTTENG
+225 
-239 EIVLSLSTNNH
+239 
-250 TKRCLSTKLKN
+250 
-261 IPGVGKYIDS
+261 
-271 STDAAHLM
+271 
-279 LVKLYDDQ
+279 
-287 ATDISYILIQAGG
+287 
-300 SAPTEDTTPPE
+300 PTEIKLESIAVTRTADDTATAEIKSNVAGTYYYDVTEVNEKPKFDTDTT
-311 LSLIANGVQRT
+311 
-322 GETTATV
+322 
-329 KFTSSEAGT
+329 K
-338 VYYSLVSADAVDT
+338 
-351 STAGTAMVSGENTL
+351 GTAMVSGVNTIKL
-365 NITGITA
+365 TGLTA
-372 DATTVYIKAKD
+372 GAKKLH
-383 GSGNISVST
+383 I
-392 LEAAVPAYETTY
+392 LAK
-404 EIYLGLWSHAQYY
+404 
-417 DLGYRVASVTAD
+417 
-429 GRPLSMSGISEV
+429 SE
-441 ECSGVKAGQT
+441 
-451 VKVTLYIPE
+451 
-460 AGKELASVS
+460 ELADVTVS
-469 LITNDGNKTP
+469 LDIPKYAVAHSLSASTSLLWEDQADQEKNRKGNVVFTNQSGTP
-479 INVTVD
+479 IT
-485 GTENS
+485 
-490 FTFTMPA
+490 
-497 ANVRTAIG
+497 TAFAG
-505 ERFTLKDSSI
+505 E
-515 VRYSLKSGVSLL
+515 
-527 YSNVGDIE
+527 
-535 SNRQGTVTFTDS
+535 
-547 NGVTLMQA
+547 
-555 LPGQQ
+555 
-560 VTVTAQPVPYTAGNV
+560 TVTATAEPRNTGGWYE
-575 FHRKFVCWKDI
+575 FAFEQWKD
-586 EGIEVSAEDR
+586 ETGIE
-596 LTPSFTFT
+596 LTKEQRKTNKVTFK
-604 MPASDVYLFAEINNV
+604 MPDADVTLFAEFKNV
-619 GTEVTWKTNPLDVT
+619 GTTVTWGSTPNGAPAIKVNGNTRDTQYVYRTGSTAEVNFNGTDWQESWVFLGWEIMINGENRADDPEYVTYPGVAANPHVVLAGDNVT
-633 NVQLKGLS
+633 ITAKFRS
-641 SNDSPF
+641 K
-647 VFADGATLSAI
+647 VFAA
-658 PLGEDWWYRYE
+658 
-669 FTGWTVERDGTTL
+669 
-682 PDSEV
+682 
-687 STSLVN
+687 
-693 SSRPKGSFGYATKVE
+693 
-708 FKASG
+708 
-713 EKMTVTANFCE
+713 VTAK
-724 RAFASVTAAADAA
+724 ADPA
-737 MGSATVTVGDSTP
+737 MGSAAVAIGNGEASP
-750 AETQS
+750 SQS
-755 VVYEGQTVTLT
+755 IVFEGQTVTLT
-766 ATPGARYTLTGWE
+766 ATPGDRYTLTGWE
-779 VKVDGSDTLIE
+779 VKEAGSDTLIPTTPVE
-790 VTKDAENANKA
+790 GNANQA
-801 TFTMPATK
+801 TFTMPATD
-809 ENITA
+809 NSITA
-814 KAIFKVDPAKAS
+814 TAIFAVDPDKAS
-826 AACVLE
+826 TACVLK
-832 DVELAIPSATVEN
+832 DVELAIPSASVEN
-845 TGTSYTI
+845 KGTSYTI

-862 LAAAVLKFTVSEYAD
+862 LAAAVLKFTVSKYAD

-891 ACGMALDTPVTFTVR
+891 ACGMTLDTPVTFTVR

-912 GKDDTAKADYTVTI
+912 GKDGTAKADYTITVI
-926 NRAKSTQCAIDS
+926 RAKSTQCAIDS
-938 AKLGNVDG
+938 AKLDNVDG

-951 GKTLTFTVP
+951 GKTVTFTVP
-960 ADTEDSAVTTMPL
+960 ADTEDSAVATMPL

-992 VNDTACGMKLNEEKT
+992 INDTACGMKLNEEKT

-1016 TTAEYTVVIHRAP
+1016 TMAKYTVVIHRTP

-1036 GATLGDIAA
+1036 GATLGDIPAEIDDDSHA
-1045 VIDED
+1045 VT
-1050 GHALAFTVPS
+1050 FTVPS
-1060 DTTDS
+1060 DTTNS

-1101 LGIPATFVVTAEN
+1101 LGVPATFVVTAEN

-1288 DYATVKKSGDTGNW
+1288 DYATVAKKDDPGKNW
-1302 PAEGKACDME
+1302 TEGAVCGME

-1344 ITAVKLLNA
+1344 ITAVKLLDA

-1405 GYSDASAAEN
+1405 GYDDATGIIG
-1415 MKWSS
+1415 KWSS
-1420 GNIMCGISPNSSNTF
+1420 GNVMCGISPNSSKTF

-1759 SKYPKYW
+1759 SSYPKYW

>member
-26 AYADPQP
+26 AYADSQP

-109 NNHTKRCLST
+109 NNHTKLCLST

-133 SRDVAHLML
+133 STDVAHLML

-168 PQPFSITGSDGTAY
+168 PQPFSITGSNGTAY

-194 GEIYPTVYCLRV
+194 GEIYPTVYCLWV

-250 TKRCLSTKLKN
+250 TKLCLSTKLKN

-287 ATDISYILIQAGG
+287 TTDISYILIQAGG

-311 LSLIANGVQRT
+311 FSLVANGVQRT

-351 STAGTAMVSGENTL
+351 SGAGTPMVSGENTL
-365 NITGITA
+365 NITGLTA
-372 DATTVYIKAKD
+372 DAATVYIKAKD
-383 GSGNISVST
+383 SSGNISEST
-392 LEAAVPAYETTY
+392 LKAAVPAYETTY
-404 EIYLGLWSHAQYY
+404 QIYLGLWSHTQYY

-505 ERFTLKDSSI
+505 ESFTLKDSSI

-527 YSNVGDIE
+527 YSNVGNIE

-555 LPGQQ
+555 QPGQQ
-560 VTVTAQPVPYTAGNV
+560 VTVTAQPVPYTAGDV

-586 EGIEVSAEDR
+586 KGIEVSTEDQ
-596 LTPSFTFT
+596 LNPSFTFT

-713 EKMTVTANFCE
+713 EKMTVTANFRE
-724 RAFASVTAAADAA
+724 RAFASVTAVADAT
-737 MGSATVTVGDSTP
+737 MGSATVTVGGSTP

-766 ATPGARYTLTGWE
+766 ATPGERYMLKGWE
-779 VKVDGSDTLIE
+779 VKDADKND
-790 VTKDAENANKA
+790 VTYTVAEDVVNVA
-801 TFTMPATK
+801 TFIMPATGK
-809 ENITA
+809 DITA

-826 AACVLE
+826 AACDLSNVTLN
-832 DVELAIPSATVEN
+832 IPGATSERS
-845 TGTSYTI
+845 GTKYTI
-852 TVPANTDADT
+852 TVPANTDEAA
-862 LAAAVLKFTVSEYAD
+862 LAQAVLKLE
-877 VVTADGSVWPEDGK
+877 
-891 ACGMALDTPVTFTVR
+891 
-906 SEKCRI
+906 
-912 GKDDTAKADYTVTI
+912 
-926 NRAKSTQCAIDS
+926 
-938 AKLGNVDG
+938 
-946 VVDQT
+946 
-951 GKTLTFTVP
+951 
-960 ADTEDSAVTTMPL
+960 
-973 TFTCS
+973 
-978 QYASIKLKDAEADW
+978 
-992 VNDTACGMKLNEEKT
+992 
-1007 FVVTAEDGT
+1007 
-1016 TTAEYTVVIHRAP
+1016 
-1029 SDKKALT
+1029 
-1036 GATLGDIAA
+1036 
-1045 VIDED
+1045 
-1050 GHALAFTVPS
+1050 
-1060 DTTDS
+1060 
-1065 TLGEMILKFTCSP
+1065 
-1078 RAAVKLKDAEDNW
+1078 
-1091 PAAGLRSGLK
+1091 
-1101 LGIPATFVVTAEN
+1101 
-1114 GDTQEYTVTVNRE
+1114 
-1127 KSTEKAITEAVLTKT
+1127 
-1142 GGASVKADISEQN
+1142 ISE
-1155 KTVTFMLPV
+1155 
-1164 GTTDAD
+1164 
-1170 VAAMTLK
+1170 
-1177 FTCSQYASI
+1177 
-1186 KLEGA
+1186 
-1191 ETNWPA
+1191 
-1197 DGQLCGMKLNEA
+1197 
-1209 KTFVVTAENGGTQP
+1209 
-1223 YTVLI
+1223 
-1228 VRGKSAAK
+1228 
-1236 EITSAILLA
+1236 
-1245 KAGDTTSPATVKI
+1245 
-1258 DNAKKTIDF
+1258 
-1267 TLPAGSDTSKLGEMI
+1267 
-1282 LKLTVS
+1282 
-1288 DYATVKKSGDTGNW
+1288 YATVKKSGDTGNW

-1332 VTITRTKSTTKD
+1332 VTITKAKSSEKD

-1366 TWTITLPSDTDKAL
+1366 TWTITLPSNTDKAL
-1380 INKIGTSTDVFM
+1380 INKIGSAPDVFM

-1405 GYSDASAAEN
+1405 GYDDATGIIG
-1415 MKWSS
+1415 KWSS
-1420 GNIMCGISPNSSNTF
+1420 GNVMCGISPNSSKTF

-1457 APTLSNGSATRTS
+1457 APTLSGGSATRTS
-1470 KTGATVKF
+1470 KTAATVKF
-1478 TSSEAGTYYYKV
+1478 TSNEAGTYFYKV
-1490 VTHGAAAP
+1490 VEHGAAAP
-1498 TVDEIKKSTT
+1498 TVDEIMKSTT
-1508 KGTASAGETTFTLSN
+1508 HGTVSAGETTITLSN
-1523 LTEDARDIYIVVVSA
+1523 LTEDARDIYIVVVNA

-1544 ALKIEIPAYGGG
+1544 VLKVEIPAYGSGS
-1556 TETPD
+1556 ETPD
-1561 TGKFTITANAPK
+1561 TGKFTITINAPK
-1573 GGTITTNRTK
+1573 GGKITTNRTK

-1601 MVEGS
+1601 MAEGS
-1606 LSYSLAVAGGE
+1606 LTYSLAVAGGE
-1617 TVKITGNRFIM
+1617 TVKITGNRFTM
-1628 PGGNVTITCKWETAT
+1628 PAGNVTITCKWETAT
-1643 TTAKG
+1643 TTVKG

-1662 NTTNTITITMPR
+1662 NSTNTITITMPR

-1683 TISTNGVKSL
+1683 VIATNGVKSL
-1693 TPGSG
+1693 TPGNG
-1698 ETVNFTNS
+1698 ETVDFTNA
-1706 VTYTATMEDGSTK
+1706 VTYTAAMEDGSSK

-1742 FVNQVPW
+1742 FATQVPW

>member
-26 AYADPQP
+26 AYADSQP
-33 FSIIGSDGTA
+33 FSITGSDGTA

-50 IKYDPVGEIYPTVY
+50 IKYDPVGEIYPTLY

-70 DVATLTIRASDTY
+70 DVEALTIRASDIYTTL
-83 QKLHCACNKGGTS
+83 QCACNKGGAS
-96 TTENGEIVLSLST
+96 TVENGEIALSLST

-119 KLKNIPDVGKYIDS
+119 KLKNISGVDKYIDS
-133 SRDVAHLML
+133 STDVTHLML

-147 DQATKI
+147 DQATDI

-215 RASDTYQKLH
+215 RASDIYTTLQ

-261 IPGVGKYIDS
+261 ISGVGKYIDS
-271 STDAAHLM
+271 STDVTHLM

-300 SAPTEDTTPPE
+300 SVPTEDTTPPE
-311 LSLIANGVQRT
+311 LSLVADGVQRT

-338 VYYSLVSADAVDT
+338 AYYSLVSADAVDT
-351 STAGTAMVSGENTL
+351 SAAGTAMVSGENTL
-365 NITGITA
+365 NITGLTA
-372 DATTVYIKAKD
+372 DAATVYIKAKD
-383 GSGNISVST
+383 SSGNISVST

-535 SNRQGTVTFTDS
+535 SNRQGTVIFTDS

-555 LPGQQ
+555 QPGQQ
-560 VTVTAQPVPYTAGNV
+560 VTVTAQPVPYTAGDV
-575 FHRKFVCWKDI
+575 FHREFVCWKDI
-586 EGIEVSAEDR
+586 EGIKVSAEDQ
-596 LTPSFTFT
+596 LKPSFTFE
-604 MPASDVYLFAEINNV
+604 MPANDVYLFAEINNV

-713 EKMTVTANFCE
+713 KKMAVTANFLE

-737 MGSATVTVGDSTP
+737 MGSATVTVGENTGTSQYP
-750 AETQS
+750 
-755 VVYEGQTVTLT
+755 VYEGQSVILT
-766 ATPGARYTLTGWE
+766 AAPGARYTLTGWE
-779 VKVDGSDTLIE
+779 VKDTDGTEIA
-790 VTKDAENANKA
+790 VTPVEGNANQA
-801 TFTMPATK
+801 TFTMPATGK
-809 ENITA
+809 NISA
-814 KAIFKVDPAKAS
+814 KAIFEVDPDKAS
-826 AACVLE
+826 PACVLE
-832 DVELAIPSATVEN
+832 DMELAIPSATVEN

-862 LAAAVLKFTVSEYAD
+862 LAAAVLKFTVSKYAD

-891 ACGMALDTPVTFTVR
+891 ACGMTLDTPVTFTVR

-912 GKDDTAKADYTVTI
+912 GKDDNAKADYTITVI
-926 NRAKSTQCAIDS
+926 RAKSTQCAIGS

-960 ADTEDSAVTTMPL
+960 ADTEDSAVTNMPL
-973 TFTCS
+973 TFACS

-1016 TTAEYTVVIHRAP
+1016 TTAVYTVVIHRAP

-1036 GATLGDIAA
+1036 GATLGDIVA

-1050 GHALAFTVPS
+1050 GHALTFTVPA

-1065 TLGEMILKFTCSP
+1065 KLGEMILKFTCSP
-1078 RAAVKLKDAEDNW
+1078 RATVKLKDADNNW
-1091 PAAGLRSGLK
+1091 PDSGEACRLK
-1101 LGIPATFVVTAEN
+1101 LGVPATFVVTAE
-1114 GDTQEYTVTVNRE
+1114 DTSTREYTVTVNRE
-1127 KSTEKAITEAVLTKT
+1127 QSTENAITEAVLTKT
-1142 GGASVKADISEQN
+1142 DGTSVKADISEQN
-1155 KTVTFMLPV
+1155 RTITFTLPV

-1209 KTFVVTAENGGTQP
+1209 KTFVVTAENGGTQKYP
-1223 YTVLI
+1223 VLI

-1288 DYATVKKSGDTGNW
+1288 DYATVKKSGDTDNW
-1302 PAEGKACDME
+1302 PAAGKACGME
-1312 LDKAATFT
+1312 LNKAATFT

-1405 GYSDASAAEN
+1405 GYDDATGTIG
-1415 MKWSS
+1415 KWSS
-1420 GNIMCGISPNSSNTF
+1420 GNVMCGISPNSSKTF

-1457 APTLSNGSATRTS
+1457 APTLSGGSATRSS
-1470 KTGATVKF
+1470 KTAATVKF
-1478 TSSEAGTYYYKV
+1478 TSSEAGNYFYKV
-1490 VTHGAAAP
+1490 EDHGAAVP
-1498 TVDEIKKSTT
+1498 TVDTSKNGTSAV
-1508 KGTASAGETTFTLSN
+1508 KGENTITLSN
-1523 LTEDARDIYIVVVSA
+1523 LTEDARDIYIVVVNA
-1538 SGGEST
+1538 SRGESA
-1544 ALKIEIPAYGGG
+1544 ALKVEIPAYGSGS
-1556 TETPD
+1556 ETPD
-1561 TGKFTITANAPK
+1561 TGKFTITINAPK

-1590 IVTVT
+1590 IVTVK

-1606 LSYSLAVAGGE
+1606 LTYSLAVAGGE
-1617 TVKITGNRFIM
+1617 TVKITGNRFTM
-1628 PGGNVTITCKWETAT
+1628 PAGNVTITCKWETAT

-1654 NGVAGAVN
+1654 GGVVGAVN
-1662 NTTNTITITMPR
+1662 NTTNTITITLPR

-1683 TISTNGVKSL
+1683 VIATNGVKSL

-1698 ETVNFTNS
+1698 ETVDFTNA
-1706 VTYTATMEDGSTK
+1706 VTYTAAMEDGSSK

-1742 FVNQVPW
+1742 FATQVPW